1 MKVKVKSVLYSYEY
15 FLEDEFNSKAYARVA
30 SERGLII
37 DGTDKLNTIW
47 IKAIM
52 KFIYGIH
59 YVEINSDIEYSENN
73 TMLGGVISLNFIKDL
88 RKELRKRDIFSY
100 LKAKIKLK
108 YMFNSD
114 WIGEYLMI
122 IIPRFNLDVDIM
134 SNRLSTRYRFKRFN
148 RNMISDIINFGCY
161 YFQFRLVKKKDI
173 LFIKDLD
180 EWEIDIPGEK
190 DNMYVKFIKSFT

>member
-1 MKVKVKSVLYSYEY
+1 MKVKVKSVLYKYKY
-15 FLEDEFNSKAYARVA
+15 FQGEGFNPKAYTRAA

-59 YVEINSDIEYSENN
+59 YDEINDSLEYFENN
-73 TMLGGVISLNFIKDL
+73 TKYNAPPLNRIKDL
-88 RKELRKRDIFSY
+88 KKELKKRDIFSY
-100 LKAKIKLK
+100 LKAKIKLR
-108 YMFNSD
+108 YMFNPE

-122 IIPRFNLDVDIM
+122 IIPTLYVG
-134 SNRLSTRYRFKRFN
+134 SNRLPTQYRFKRFN
-148 RNMISDIINFGCY
+148 RDMIFNIINLGCY

-180 EWEIDIPGEK
+180 EWEIDISNEK
-190 DNMYVKFIKSFT
+190 DNIYLKFINSFK

>member
-15 FLEDEFNSKAYARVA
+15 FQEDEFNPEAYTRVA

-59 YVEINSDIEYSENN
+59 YVEINSNIEYSEKN
-73 TMLGGVISLNFIKDL
+73 TMCDAIFSLSLIKDL
-88 RKELRKRDIFSY
+88 KKELRKRDIFSY
-100 LKAKIKLK
+100 LKAKIRLK
-108 YMFNSD
+108 YLFNPD

-122 IIPRFNLDVDIM
+122 IIPILYVDAGF
-134 SNRLSTRYRFKRFN
+134 NRLPTQYRFKRFN
-148 RNMISDIINFGCY
+148 RGMISDIINLSCY
-161 YFQFRLVKKKDI
+161 FFQFRLVKKKDI

-180 EWEIDIPGEK
+180 EWEIDIPK
-190 DNMYVKFIKSFT
+190 DNMYLKFINSFT

>member
-1 MKVKVKSVLYSYEY
+1 MIMKVKVKSVLYSYKY
-15 FLEDEFNSKAYARVA
+15 FQVDEFNPKAYTRVA

-59 YVEINSDIEYSENN
+59 YNEINNDLEYSEDN
-73 TMLGGVISLNFIKDL
+73 TKCGAISSLNLIKDL
-88 RKELRKRDIFSY
+88 KKELRKRNIFSY
-100 LKAKIKLK
+100 LKAKIRLK
-108 YMFNSD
+108 YLFNPD

-122 IIPRFNLDVDIM
+122 IIPMFNIDDIRFSIQ
-134 SNRLSTRYRFKRFN
+134 YRFKRFN
-148 RNMISDIINFGCY
+148 RNMISNIINLSCY
-161 YFQFRLVKKKDI
+161 FFQFRLVKKKDI

-180 EWEIDIPGEK
+180 EWEIDILK
-190 DNMYVKFIKSFT
+190 DNMYLKFINSFT

>member
-1 MKVKVKSVLYSYEY
+1 MIMKVKVKSVLYKYKY
-15 FLEDEFNSKAYARVA
+15 FQGEGFNPKAYTRAA

-37 DGTDKLNTIW
+37 GGTDKLNTIW

-59 YVEINSDIEYSENN
+59 YDEIDGSLEYFENN
-73 TMLGGVISLNFIKDL
+73 TRYNAPQLNLIKEL

-108 YMFNSD
+108 YMFNPD

-122 IIPRFNLDVDIM
+122 IIPMRYAG
-134 SNRLSTRYRFKRFN
+134 SNRLPTQCRFKRFN
-148 RNMISDIINFGCY
+148 RDMIFRIINPSCY

-173 LFIKDLD
+173 LVIKDLD
-180 EWEIDIPGEK
+180 EWEIDIPDEK
-190 DNMYVKFIKSFT
+190 DNIYLKFINSFK

>member
-1 MKVKVKSVLYSYEY
+1 MKVKVKSVLYKYKY
-15 FLEDEFNSKAYARVA
+15 FQGEGFNPKAYTRAA

-59 YVEINSDIEYSENN
+59 YDEINDSLEYFEKN
-73 TMLGGVISLNFIKDL
+73 TKDSVPPLDLIKDL
-88 RKELRKRDIFSY
+88 RKELKKRNIFSY

-108 YMFNSD
+108 YMFNPD

-122 IIPRFNLDVDIM
+122 IIPRSYVGYIY
-134 SNRLSTRYRFKRFN
+134 SLSALTHQYRFKRFN
-148 RNMISDIINFGCY
+148 RDMIFDIIDPDY
-161 YFQFRLVKKKDI
+161 YLFQFRLVKKKNI

-180 EWEIDIPGEK
+180 EWEIDIPNEK
-190 DNMYVKFIKSFT
+190 DNIYLKFINSFK